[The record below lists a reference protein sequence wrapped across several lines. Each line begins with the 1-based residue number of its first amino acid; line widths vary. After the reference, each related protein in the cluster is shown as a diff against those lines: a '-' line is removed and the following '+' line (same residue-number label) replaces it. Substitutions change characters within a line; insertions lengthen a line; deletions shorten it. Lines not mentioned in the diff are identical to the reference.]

1 MKYSV
6 IDISSSSLSLIV
18 ANADGRKTEI
28 VFKDRVSLYL
38 FPHLEGKSLSPR
50 GIDKLTDALSLMKE
64 KCASLGVEA
73 CYVISTAALRF
84 IENYEEVRRAVTDR
98 TGLAVNFVDGA
109 TEAYCDYV
117 ANAYYANFERPVLI
131 DLGGKSLEICD
142 LSKKEKEDMLCFNFG
157 LIDLHRKFVK
167 KYQPDEDEAK
177 DIKKYVKNRFSRASL
192 PEKDV
197 YATAVLVGPTNCA
210 LYDIYAEFTQSKA
223 EDGVKKVDF
232 KKFKKLVKH
241 LLSGADRSGLILN
254 NAPEKLAVIGP
265 AAIVLKILFKRFGV
279 DNIVVSDKG
288 VKEGYLQ
295 LVLEGRESGAYYDFA
310 EGKIVGEATSPRVE
324 EEQKPAAE
332 ETPAPKRRGRPKK
345 APGTQ
350 NDNAAETA
358 GEKESVSAETPP
370 APQEEKPAKAPAAE
384 KAGAKTSAKKPAAR
398 RVRKNAPEQSAPKES
413 GKSETQITPAA
424 KKTGAKEPAK
434 KPAARRAR
442 KNAPEQSAQEESE
455 KSEAQITPAAE
466 TAQAENGENVSE

>member
-18 ANADGRKTEI
+18 ANADGKKTEI

-117 ANAYYANFERPVLI
+117 ANAYYAGFERPVLI

-167 KYQPDEDEAK
+167 KYQPDEDDAK

-310 EGKIVGEATSPRVE
+310 EGKIVGEATSPRAE
-324 EEQKPAAE
+324 EEQNPAAE
-332 ETPAPKRRGRPKK
+332 ETPAPKRRGRPRK
-345 APGTQ
+345 AQ
-350 NDNAAETA
+350 NGNATETA
-358 GEKESVSAETPP
+358 GGKESVSAETPP

-384 KAGAKTSAKKPAAR
+384 KTGTKASAKKPAAR
-398 RVRKNAPEQSAPKES
+398 RVRKS
-413 GKSETQITPAA
+413 
-424 KKTGAKEPAK
+424 
-434 KPAARRAR
+434 
-442 KNAPEQSAQEESE
+442 APEQSAQEESE
-455 KSEAQITPAAE
+455 KSETQITPAAEKTGAKASAKKPAARRARKSAPEQSAQEESGKSEAQITPAAE
-466 TAQAENGENVSE
+466 TAQVENGENVSE

>member
-18 ANADGRKTEI
+18 ANADGKKTEI

-73 CYVISTAALRF
+73 FYVISTAALRF

-310 EGKIVGEATSPRVE
+310 EGKIVGEATSPRAE
-324 EEQKPAAE
+324 EEQNPAAE
-332 ETPAPKRRGRPKK
+332 ETPAPKRRGRKR
-345 APGTQ
+345 
-350 NDNAAETA
+350 
-358 GEKESVSAETPP
+358 S
-370 APQEEKPAKAPAAE
+370 
-384 KAGAKTSAKKPAAR
+384 AR
-398 RVRKNAPEQSAPKES
+398 RFL
-413 GKSETQITPAA
+413 
-424 KKTGAKEPAK
+424 
-434 KPAARRAR
+434 
-442 KNAPEQSAQEESE
+442 
-455 KSEAQITPAAE
+455 
-466 TAQAENGENVSE
+466 

>member
-18 ANADGRKTEI
+18 ANADGKKTEI

-310 EGKIVGEATSPRVE
+310 EGKIVGEATSPRAE
-324 EEQKPAAE
+324 EEQNPAAE
-332 ETPAPKRRGRPKK
+332 ETPAPKRRGRPRK
-345 APGTQ
+345 AQ
-350 NDNAAETA
+350 NGNATETA

-398 RVRKNAPEQSAPKES
+398 RVRKNAPEQSA
-413 GKSETQITPAA
+413 
-424 KKTGAKEPAK
+424 
-434 KPAARRAR
+434 
-442 KNAPEQSAQEESE
+442 QEESG

>member
-18 ANADGRKTEI
+18 ANADGKKTEI

-117 ANAYYANFERPVLI
+117 ANAYYAGFERPVLI

-223 EDGVKKVDF
+223 
-232 KKFKKLVKH
+232 
-241 LLSGADRSGLILN
+241 
-254 NAPEKLAVIGP
+254 
-265 AAIVLKILFKRFGV
+265 
-279 DNIVVSDKG
+279 
-288 VKEGYLQ
+288 
-295 LVLEGRESGAYYDFA
+295 
-310 EGKIVGEATSPRVE
+310 
-324 EEQKPAAE
+324 
-332 ETPAPKRRGRPKK
+332 
-345 APGTQ
+345 
-350 NDNAAETA
+350 
-358 GEKESVSAETPP
+358 
-370 APQEEKPAKAPAAE
+370 
-384 KAGAKTSAKKPAAR
+384 
-398 RVRKNAPEQSAPKES
+398 
-413 GKSETQITPAA
+413 
-424 KKTGAKEPAK
+424 
-434 KPAARRAR
+434 
-442 KNAPEQSAQEESE
+442 
-455 KSEAQITPAAE
+455 
-466 TAQAENGENVSE
+466 